1 MTPAQV
7 AAKFRQYI
15 DEPDQTFVSDADV
28 ETYLDDG
35 YREFRNMVCDINP
48 MIYNVTEQM
57 TFSSERTHDLSVST
71 GDAKSLLG
79 TATSSADAPG
89 GPMVRLNAITR
100 VGTDGNV
107 TQRLEAVS
115 SAQALDVV
123 PSSYYL
129 ANTTLRF
136 SSKLTG
142 TFNVD
147 YVPHVDITWTGSTY
161 NVDNLTPF
169 HDLIA
174 LLAYRQYAIVD
185 GAESDPVLR
194 QTATRLREFQEY
206 LQARAFDGYDYV
218 QTVPW
223 YGY

>member
-57 TFSSERTHDLSVST
+57 TFTDERTHNLSTST
-71 GDAKSLLG
+71 ADAKSLLG
-79 TATSSADAPG
+79 VSPTGSNG
-89 GPMVRLNAITR
+89 RMVRLNSINKVNA
-100 VGTDGNV
+100 DGNV

-115 SAQALDVV
+115 NVQALDVV

-129 ANTTLRF
+129 ANTILRF
-136 SSKLTG
+136 SSRLTG
-142 TFNVD
+142 T
-147 YVPHVDITWTGSTY
+147 
-161 NVDNLTPF
+161 
-169 HDLIA
+169 
-174 LLAYRQYAIVD
+174 
-185 GAESDPVLR
+185 
-194 QTATRLREFQEY
+194 
-206 LQARAFDGYDYV
+206 
-218 QTVPW
+218 
-223 YGY
+223 

>member
-35 YREFRNMVCDINP
+35 SREFRNMVCDINP
-48 MIYNVTEQM
+48 MIYNTTEQM
-57 TFSSERTHDLSVST
+57 TFSDERTHDLSVST
-71 GDAKSLLG
+71 AAAKSLLG
-79 TATSSADAPG
+79 ASADATG
-89 GPMVRLNAITR
+89 GRMVRLNTITR
-100 VGTDGNV
+100 VNTSGDV
-107 TQRLEAVS
+107 TQRLAAVS
-115 SAQALDVV
+115 NIQALDVT

-129 ANTTLRF
+129 ANTVLRF

-147 YVPHVDITWTGSTY
+147 YVPHVDITWTSSTY
-161 NVDNLTPF
+161 GVDNLTPF

-218 QTVPW
+218 QSVSW
-223 YGY
+223 YS

>member
-1 MTPAQV
+1 MTPAEV
-7 AAKFRQYI
+7 TTKFRQYI

-57 TFSSERTHDLSVST
+57 TFTNERTHNLSTST
-71 GDAKSLLG
+71 ADAKSLLG
-79 TATSSADAPG
+79 VSPTGSNG
-89 GPMVRLNAITR
+89 RMVRLNSINKVNA
-100 VGTDGNV
+100 DGNV

-115 SAQALDVV
+115 NVQALDVV
-123 PSSYYL
+123 PGSYYL
-129 ANTTLRF
+129 ANTILRF

-142 TFNVD
+142 TYDVN
-147 YVPHVDITWTGSTY
+147 YVPEVSLTWTGGGASTFI
-161 NVDNLTPF
+161 DNLTPF
-169 HDLIA
+169 HDLIP

-185 GAESDPVLR
+185 GAESEPILR
-194 QTATRLREFQEY
+194 QTATRLKEFQEY

-218 QTVPW
+218 QSVPW
-223 YGY
+223 YS

>member
-48 MIYNVTEQM
+48 MIYNVTEEV
-57 TFSSERTHDLSVST
+57 TLSDVREYDLDPVFMGASP
-71 GDAKSLLG
+71 
-79 TATSSADAPG
+79 TAANG
-89 GPMVRLNAITR
+89 RLVRLNS
-100 VGTDGNV
+100 VVKVDSSGLV
-107 TQRLEAVS
+107 TERFGAVS
-115 SAQALDVV
+115 NVRALEVT

-129 ANTTLRF
+129 SGTILKFTR
-136 SSKLTG
+136 KLTG
-142 TFNVD
+142 TYTVE
-147 YVPHVDITWTGSTY
+147 YVPEGAITWTSTGFL
-161 NVDNLTPF
+161 DTLTPF
-169 HDLIA
+169 HDLVA

-185 GAESDPVLR
+185 GAESAPILR
-194 QTATRLREFQEY
+194 QTATRLKEFQEY

-218 QTVPW
+218 QSVPW

>member
-1 MTPAQV
+1 MTPTEV
-7 AAKFRQYI
+7 TTKFRQYI

-28 ETYLDDG
+28 ETYLSDG

-57 TFSSERTHDLSVST
+57 TFSGERTHDLSAST

-79 TATSSADAPG
+79 ATPTASG
-89 GPMVRLNAITR
+89 GRMVRLNSINKVNAE
-100 VGTDGNV
+100 GNV

-115 SAQALDVV
+115 NVTALDVV

-136 SSKLTG
+136 SSSLTG
-142 TFNVD
+142 TFNVN
-147 YVPHVDITWTGSTY
+147 YVPEVTITWTGGSPSAFI
-161 NVDNLTPF
+161 DNLTPF
-169 HDLIA
+169 HDLIP

-185 GAESDPVLR
+185 GAESEPILR
-194 QTATRLREFQEY
+194 QTATRLNEFQEY

-223 YGY
+223 YS

>member
-48 MIYNVTEQM
+48 MIYNATQEVTLSDVREY
-57 TFSSERTHDLSVST
+57 DLDPVFM
-71 GDAKSLLG
+71 GANP
-79 TATSSADAPG
+79 TATNG
-89 GPMVRLNAITR
+89 RLVRLNS
-100 VGTDGNV
+100 VVKVDSSGLV
-107 TQRLEAVS
+107 TERFGAVS
-115 SAQALDVV
+115 NVRALEVT

-129 ANTTLRF
+129 SGTILKFTR
-136 SSKLTG
+136 KLTG
-142 TFNVD
+142 TYTVE
-147 YVPHVDITWTGSTY
+147 YAPEGAITWTSTGFL
-161 NVDNLTPF
+161 DNLTPF
-169 HDLIA
+169 HDLVA

-185 GAESDPVLR
+185 GAESAPILR
-194 QTATRLREFQEY
+194 QTATRLKEFQEY

-218 QTVPW
+218 QSVPW

>member
-48 MIYNVTEQM
+48 MIYNATEEVTLSDVREY
-57 TFSSERTHDLSVST
+57 DLDPVFM
-71 GDAKSLLG
+71 GANP
-79 TATSSADAPG
+79 TATNG
-89 GPMVRLNAITR
+89 RLVRLNS
-100 VGTDGNV
+100 VVKVDSSGLV
-107 TQRLEAVS
+107 TERFGAVS
-115 SAQALDVV
+115 NVRALEVT

-129 ANTTLRF
+129 SGTILKFTR
-136 SSKLTG
+136 KLTG
-142 TFNVD
+142 TYTVE
-147 YVPHVDITWTGSTY
+147 YAPEGAITWTSTGFL
-161 NVDNLTPF
+161 DNLTPF
-169 HDLIA
+169 HDLVA

-185 GAESDPVLR
+185 GAESAPILR
-194 QTATRLREFQEY
+194 QTATRLKEFQEY

-218 QTVPW
+218 QSVPW

>member
-1 MTPAQV
+1 MTPTEV

-28 ETYLDDG
+28 EIYLDDG

-48 MIYNVTEQM
+48 MIYNATEEVAL
-57 TFSSERTHDLSVST
+57 SDVREYDLDPVFMGADT
-71 GDAKSLLG
+71 
-79 TATSSADAPG
+79 TAIP
-89 GPMVRLNAITR
+89 GPMVRLNS
-100 VGTDGNV
+100 VVKVDSSGLV
-107 TQRLEAVS
+107 TERFGAVS
-115 SAQALDVV
+115 NIRALEVT

-129 ANTTLRF
+129 SGTILKFTR
-136 SSKLTG
+136 KLTG
-142 TFNVD
+142 DYTIE
-147 YVPHVDITWTGSTY
+147 YVPEGDITWTGSPTAFL
-161 NVDNLTPF
+161 DNLTPF
-169 HDLIA
+169 HDLVA

-185 GAESDPVLR
+185 GAESEPILR

>member
-7 AAKFRQYI
+7 TTKFRQYI
-15 DEPDQTFVSDADV
+15 DAPDQTFVSDADG
-28 ETYLDDG
+28 ETYLSDG

-57 TFSSERTHDLSVST
+57 TFSDERTHDLSVST

-79 TATSSADAPG
+79 ATPTAPG
-89 GPMVRLNAITR
+89 GRMVRLNSINK
-100 VGTDGNV
+100 VNTDGTV

-115 SAQALDVV
+115 NVTALDVV

-136 SSKLTG
+136 SSSLTG
-142 TFNVD
+142 TFNVN
-147 YVPHVDITWTGSTY
+147 YVPEVTITWTGGSPSAFI
-161 NVDNLTPF
+161 DNLTPF
-169 HDLIA
+169 HDLIP

-185 GAESDPVLR
+185 GAESEPILR
-194 QTATRLREFQEY
+194 QTATRLNEFQEY

-223 YGY
+223 YS

>member
-1 MTPAQV
+1 MTPADV

-15 DEPDQTFVSDADV
+15 AAPDQTFVSDADV
-28 ETYLDDG
+28 EIYLDDG

-48 MIYNVTEQM
+48 MIYNA
-57 TFSSERTHDLSVST
+57 THDVTLSGVREY
-71 GDAKSLLG
+71 DLDPAFMG
-79 TATSSADAPG
+79 TNPTAPPG
-89 GPMVRLNAITR
+89 RLVRLNSVIKKDSS
-100 VGTDGNV
+100 GLV
-107 TQRLEAVS
+107 TERISAVS
-115 SAQALDVV
+115 NVRALEVT

-129 ANTTLRF
+129 SGTILKF
-136 SSKLTG
+136 SRKLTG
-142 TFNVD
+142 DYTIE
-147 YVPHVDITWTGSTY
+147 YVPEGDITWTGSPSEFL
-161 NVDNLTPF
+161 DNLTPF

-185 GAESDPVLR
+185 GAESEPILR

>member
-1 MTPAQV
+1 MTPAEV
-7 AAKFRQYI
+7 TTKFRQYI

-28 ETYLDDG
+28 NTYLDDG

-71 GDAKSLLG
+71 ADAKSLLG
-79 TATSSADAPG
+79 QSPT
-89 GPMVRLNAITR
+89 GPNGRMVRLNSINK

-115 SAQALDVV
+115 NVQALDVV
-123 PSSYYL
+123 PGSYYL
-129 ANTTLRF
+129 ANTVLRF
-136 SSKLTG
+136 SSSLTG
-142 TFNVD
+142 TYNIN
-147 YVPHVDITWTGSTY
+147 YVPEVNLTWTGGAASAFI
-161 NVDNLTPF
+161 DNLTPF
-169 HDLIA
+169 HDLIP

-185 GAESDPVLR
+185 GAESEPILR

-206 LQARAFDGYDYV
+206 LQARAFDGYDYI
-218 QTVPW
+218 QSVPW
-223 YGY
+223 YN

>member
-1 MTPAQV
+1 MTPAEV

-28 ETYLDDG
+28 EIYLDDG

-48 MIYNVTEQM
+48 MIYNA
-57 TFSSERTHDLSVST
+57 THDVTLSDVREYDLDPVFMGASP
-71 GDAKSLLG
+71 
-79 TATSSADAPG
+79 TATPG
-89 GPMVRLNAITR
+89 RLVRLNSVIKKDSS
-100 VGTDGNV
+100 GLV
-107 TQRLEAVS
+107 TERIGAVS
-115 SAQALDVV
+115 NVRALDVT

-129 ANTTLRF
+129 SGTILKFTR
-136 SSKLTG
+136 KLTG
-142 TFNVD
+142 TYTVE
-147 YVPHVDITWTGSTY
+147 YVPEGAITWTSTGFL
-161 NVDNLTPF
+161 DNLTPF
-169 HDLIA
+169 HDLVA

-185 GAESDPVLR
+185 GAESAPILR

-218 QTVPW
+218 QSVPW